1 MKNELIKV
9 VSAAPCLKIADV
21 NFNKKGIIELI
32 NEESDSGLIV
42 FPELS
47 VTGYTSADL
56 FQSDLLLKESEKAV
70 VEIAEAT
77 KDKGLT
83 VVVGVPLRYAN
94 SIYNCAA
101 ILSNG
106 KVKALIPKT
115 YIPNYS
121 EFYEVRWFASGK
133 DIKNAML
140 NFVGEEVPFGTDIL
154 AEDCV
159 SGAVLGVEICEDL
172 WVPDKPSTHASL
184 AGANIIANLS
194 ASDELIGK
202 QDYRKELVKQQ
213 SGSCYC
219 AYVYASSGT
228 MESSTDL
235 VFSGHSIIAQNG
247 SVLSENIFPEYP
259 HSEKAII
266 DLQAVMHDRRHQNT
280 FENVNVSGYRRVD
293 VSIKNAGSDTV
304 YKKSAGC
311 AEANEVTNG
320 CNEVKQK
327 TVGCAEAENTKC
339 NEVSISE
346 LAGILKQYD
355 YPIARNPFVPKDD
368 ELRKTRCEKI
378 LRIQANGLA
387 TRVRST
393 GINNLVIGISG
404 GLDSTLAL
412 LVCHEAKKLVND
424 IHIIAYTMPNRGN
437 TTKKTFDNASR
448 LMELLADESYEIPI
462 EEGVKLHLSQLG
474 HEETYQGEGDVTY
487 ENAQARMRTYILM
500 DAANMKN
507 GLVVGTG
514 DLSELALGWCTYNGD
529 HMSMYA
535 VNASVPKTLVQY
547 ICRTYANTCGNEEL
561 KEVILS
567 VCDTPITPELT
578 PNKEGEIAQKT
589 EEKIGKYDLNDFFLF
604 YTLRYGFE
612 PARSVAYAIKA
623 YPEVSE
629 KEIVNAAKNF
639 FKRFFTQQFKRSCL
653 PDGPKVGSVTLSP
666 RGDWRMPSDASVALW
681 LEDLDNFS

>member
-1 MKNELIKV
+1 MENKLIQV
-9 VSAAPCLKIADV
+9 VSATPGLKIGDV
-21 NFNKKGIIELI
+21 KFNTSEITDIKNQSAE
-32 NEESDSGLIV
+32 SGLIV

-56 FQSDLLLKESEKAV
+56 FQSDLLLKESEKALQ
-70 VEIAEAT
+70 EIADAT
-77 KDKGLT
+77 KSKELT
-83 VVVGVPLRYAN
+83 AVVGIPFRFAN
-94 SIYNCAA
+94 CIYNCAA
-101 ILSNG
+101 ILSGG
-106 KVKALIPKT
+106 KIKALIPKS

-121 EFYEVRWFASGK
+121 EFYEVRWFTSGK
-133 DIKNAML
+133 DIKNMT
-140 NFVGEEVPFGTDIL
+140 VKIGGEEVPFGVDIL
-154 AEDCV
+154 AEDEAT
-159 SGAVLGVEICEDL
+159 GAVLGVEICEDL
-172 WVPDKPSTHASL
+172 WIPDKPSTHAAL
-184 AGANIIANLS
+184 AGANILANLS

-213 SGSCYC
+213 SGSCYS
-219 AYVYASSGT
+219 AYIYVSSGT
-228 MESSTDL
+228 NESSTDL
-235 VFSGHSIIAQNG
+235 VFSGHSIIARNG
-247 SVLSENIFPEYP
+247 SILAESIFPEYP
-259 HSEKAII
+259 HIEKAVI
-266 DLQAVMHDRRHQNT
+266 DLQAIMHDRRHQNT
-280 FENVNVSGYRRVD
+280 FENENVNGYRRVS
-293 VSIKNAGSDTV
+293 VSIKAIG
-304 YKKSAGC
+304 K
-311 AEANEVTNG
+311 NEVG
-320 CNEVKQK
+320 
-327 TVGCAEAENTKC
+327 AR
-339 NEVSISE
+339 E
-346 LAGILKQYD
+346 LGEILKQYD

-368 ELRKTRCEKI
+368 NLRKSRCEKI

-393 GINNLVIGISG
+393 GIKNLVIGISG

-412 LVCHEAKKLVND
+412 LVCHEAKKLVKD
-424 IHIIAYTMPNRGN
+424 IRIIAYTMPNRGN
-437 TTKKTFDNASR
+437 TTKTTFDNASR
-448 LMELLADESYEIPI
+448 LMELLADESHEIPI
-462 EEGVKLHLSQLG
+462 EEGVKLHLSELG

-535 VNASVPKTLVQY
+535 VNTSVPKTLVQY
-547 ICRTYANTCGNEEL
+547 ICRTYAYTCENEEL

-623 YPEVSE
+623 YPELASSDIFE
-629 KEIVNAAKNF
+629 AAKKF
-639 FKRFFTQQFKRSCL
+639 FKRFFSQQFKRSCL
-653 PDGPKVGSVTLSP
+653 PDGPKVGSVSLSP
-666 RGDWRMPSDASVALW
+666 RGDWRMPSDASVKLW
-681 LEDLDNFS
+681 LDDLEN

>member
-1 MKNELIKV
+1 MENKLIQV
-9 VSAAPCLKIADV
+9 VSATPGLKIGDV
-21 NFNKKGIIELI
+21 KFNTSEITDIINQSAE
-32 NEESDSGLIV
+32 SGLIV

-56 FQSDLLLKESEKAV
+56 FQSDLLLKESEKALQ
-70 VEIAEAT
+70 EIADAT
-77 KDKGLT
+77 KGKELT
-83 VVVGVPLRYAN
+83 AVVGIPFRFAN
-94 SIYNCAA
+94 CIYNCAA
-101 ILSNG
+101 IISGG
-106 KVKALIPKT
+106 KIKALIPKS

-121 EFYEVRWFASGK
+121 EFYEVRWFTSGK
-133 DIKNAML
+133 DIKNMT
-140 NFVGEEVPFGTDIL
+140 VKIGGEEVPFGVDIL
-154 AEDCV
+154 AEDEAT
-159 SGAVLGVEICEDL
+159 GAVLGVEICEDL
-172 WVPDKPSTHASL
+172 WIPDKPSTHAAL
-184 AGANIIANLS
+184 AGANILANLS

-213 SGSCYC
+213 SGSCYS
-219 AYVYASSGT
+219 AYIYVSSGT
-228 MESSTDL
+228 NESSTDL
-235 VFSGHSIIAQNG
+235 VFSGHSIIARNG
-247 SVLSENIFPEYP
+247 SILAESIFPEYP
-259 HSEKAII
+259 HIEKAVI
-266 DLQAVMHDRRHQNT
+266 DLQAIMHDRRHQNT
-280 FENVNVSGYRRVD
+280 FENENVNGYRRVS
-293 VSIKNAGSDTV
+293 VSIKAIG
-304 YKKSAGC
+304 K
-311 AEANEVTNG
+311 NEVG
-320 CNEVKQK
+320 
-327 TVGCAEAENTKC
+327 AR
-339 NEVSISE
+339 E
-346 LAGILKQYD
+346 LGEILKQYD

-368 ELRKTRCEKI
+368 NLRKSRCEKI

-393 GINNLVIGISG
+393 GIKNLVIGISG

-412 LVCHEAKKLVND
+412 LVCHEAKKLVKD
-424 IHIIAYTMPNRGN
+424 IRIIAYTMPNRGN
-437 TTKKTFDNASR
+437 TTKTTFDNASR
-448 LMELLADESYEIPI
+448 LMELLADESHEIPI
-462 EEGVKLHLSQLG
+462 EEGVKLHLSELG

-535 VNASVPKTLVQY
+535 VNTSVPKTLVQY
-547 ICRTYANTCGNEEL
+547 ICRTYAYTCENEEL

-623 YPEVSE
+623 YPELASSDIFE
-629 KEIVNAAKNF
+629 AAKKF

-653 PDGPKVGSVTLSP
+653 PDGPKVGSVSLSP
-666 RGDWRMPSDASVALW
+666 RGDWRMPSDASVKLW
-681 LEDLDNFS
+681 LEDLEK